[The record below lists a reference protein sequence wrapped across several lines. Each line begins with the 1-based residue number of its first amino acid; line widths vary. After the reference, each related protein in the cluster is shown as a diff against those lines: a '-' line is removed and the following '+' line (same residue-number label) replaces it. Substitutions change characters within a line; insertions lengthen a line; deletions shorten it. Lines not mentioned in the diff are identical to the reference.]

1 MVKLA
6 FLKALQL
13 FVKMI
18 ILDNDQ
24 TRSYQ
29 PIAPLKIAFN
39 GIGWVFSR
47 PINYKGLYEHISP
60 LNTQSTRHVVDAIKY
75 HYKLLG
81 L

>member
-18 ILDNDQ
+18 VLDNDQ
-24 TRSYQ
+24 TRSYH
-29 PIAPLKIAFN
+29 PIAPLKVAFN

-47 PINYKGLYEHISP
+47 PINYKGLYKAYMSISA
-60 LNTQSTRHVVDAIKY
+60 H
-75 HYKLLG
+75 
-81 L
+81 